1 MKSLWT
7 PAILILAAASLALA
21 APIGICLHAYSPE
34 APADKIEC
42 FEFESSERFGA
53 DYRFFINPE
62 RPAVVTS
69 YRYRGTIPYK
79 TGLAPGNPE
88 FDKLLKLYE
97 ETSRATPSTRR
108 YLNPKILAMR
118 DQLNATASRREDLAK
133 LPNITLPD
141 GTVLEG
147 CKASKID
154 RHSVSLLHAGGIKK
168 AL

>member
-42 FEFESSERFGA
+42 FEFERSERFGA
-53 DYRFFINPE
+53 DYRFFIDANK
-62 RPAVVTS
+62 PAVVTS
-69 YRYRGTIPYK
+69 YRYRGAIPYK

-97 ETSRATPSTRR
+97 ETSRATPSTRQGVCMAGLFMNGACGGDEF
-108 YLNPKILAMR
+108 YGFFAMI
-118 DQLNATASRREDLAK
+118 
-133 LPNITLPD
+133 PVVI
-141 GTVLEG
+141 EG
-147 CKASKID
+147 VIE
-154 RHSVSLLHAGGIKK
+154 
-168 AL
+168 